1 VVNAYFLDSSA
12 LVKRYVPEIGSA
24 WVQAIS
30 VPATGNLIIIA
41 RITWIDLAVLRL
53 QSPIT
58 QEAIEKAEK
67 AYEVMSFERG
77 CQTFSG
83 KN

>member
-1 VVNAYFLDSSA
+1 LLAS
-12 LVKRYVPEIGSA
+12 
-24 WVQAIS
+24 
-30 VPATGNLIIIA
+30 LIE
-41 RITWIDLAVLRL
+41 LAVLRL

-83 KN
+83 RTDYTQRCFSHLQINEALNG